1 MKAVNLS
8 CAGSNGNTGIQT
20 CSWTPSN
27 ITGAI
32 LVPAGKSYTATD
44 VSVLWTTLQADCAN
58 NTPSSRIY
66 PIGAFKAIEDKSSDV
81 QIESDGY
88 GGKSFVRDGD
98 YEWMFEYK
106 NGFCFY
112 QKLRTFHTK
121 NSSFDVMFIDEVN
134 NVLWGTENAD
144 GELAGFGLEL
154 LIVPNIKI
162 NTGSNA
168 TKYYI
173 SFGLSDPT
181 ELNDSSYTVQFPNN
195 QKLVKLAGLLD
206 TTITAGTTASGGA
219 GEVVVT
225 ATSSC
230 GAVDLVELYP
240 SDIVDTTVW
249 HVWNRT
255 TNLAVVVTGASITAG
270 VLTLTTTIASHAPSD
285 VLEIYLGDASALVTA
300 GIVGFAA
307 SNTVTSTVV

>member
-1 MKAVNLS
+1 
-8 CAGSNGNTGIQT
+8 
-20 CSWTPSN
+20 
-27 ITGAI
+27 
-32 LVPAGKSYTATD
+32 
-44 VSVLWTTLQADCAN
+44 
-58 NTPSSRIY
+58 
-66 PIGAFKAIEDKSSDV
+66 
-81 QIESDGY
+81 
-88 GGKSFVRDGD
+88 
-98 YEWMFEYK
+98 
-106 NGFCFY
+106 
-112 QKLRTFHTK
+112 
-121 NSSFDVMFIDEVN
+121 MFIDEVN

-206 TTITAGTTASGGA
+206 TSITAGTTNGTTGA
-219 GEVVVT
+219 VVVT

-240 SDIVDTTVW
+240 TDIVDTTIW
-249 HVWNRT
+249 QVWNRT
-255 TNLAVVVTGASITAG
+255 TSSAVAVTSASISGG
-270 VLTLTTTIASHAPSD
+270 VLTLVTDATDHAPAD
-285 VLEIYLGDASALVTA
+285 VLEIYLGDVSALTTA
-300 GIVGFAA
+300 GIVGFAS
-307 SNTVTSTVV
+307 SNTVTSVVS